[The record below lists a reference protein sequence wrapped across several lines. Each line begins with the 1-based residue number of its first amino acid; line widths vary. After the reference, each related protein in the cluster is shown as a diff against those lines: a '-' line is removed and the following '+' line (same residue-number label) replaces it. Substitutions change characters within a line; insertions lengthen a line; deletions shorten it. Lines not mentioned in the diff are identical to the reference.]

1 MFMANG
7 LHLTRRQGLASMACL
22 FGLFDA
28 LHAARAQTGIF
39 AAEAARQRDAA
50 LAVGDQP
57 YGAVL
62 VLDGRIIG
70 TGRSRVISDNNPDA
84 HAERVALW
92 DAQRRI
98 GREDLTG
105 AVIFATSPPC
115 AICQRAL
122 AEARV
127 SSMHVGPE
135 GRDDGPPRGAVR

>member
-1 MFMANG
+1 MANG
-7 LHLTRRQGLASMACL
+7 PHLTRRQGLAFTTCL

-28 LHAARAQTGIF
+28 PRRAQAQTEIF

-50 LAVGDQP
+50 LAAGDQP

-127 SSMHVGPE
+127 SSMYVGPE
-135 GRDDGPPRGAVR
+135 GREDGPPRGAVR